1 MRLIL
6 SAFIAMLL
14 SRAALTQIV
23 LEAQHPTILMIEKTN
38 RKIEYSSLT
47 GEFASERCKL
57 VTYL

>member
-14 SRAALTQIV
+14 SRAALTKIV
-23 LEAQHPTILMIEKTN
+23 LEAQHPTILISEKTK
-38 RKIEYSSLT
+38 RKRAYSSLT

-57 VTYL
+57 VT